1 MINCHCGSQAREARP
16 ASSNAANHTRCARFF
31 LLQFRR
37 GLIMPAQWESDMTDF
52 NLMASIASQTTGGSI
67 AGAPGFATHN
77 INPAR
82 RIWAVANLQSFQVNN
97 SNMDGTDVKVTQFK
111 DAHGTHNISQGFLL
125 TPDDTCTQ
133 VTYTINVG
141 IASASALCVTTIFLP

>member
-1 MINCHCGSQAREARP
+1 
-16 ASSNAANHTRCARFF
+16 
-31 LLQFRR
+31 
-37 GLIMPAQWESDMTDF
+37 MTDF
-52 NLMASIASQTTGGSI
+52 NLMASIASQTTGGPI

-77 INPAR
+77 FNPAR

-111 DAHGTHNISQGFLL
+111 DAHGTHNISQGALL

-133 VTYTINVG
+133 VTYTINV
-141 IASASALCVTTIFLP
+141 ASASALCVSTIFLP